1 MNKLNFFIIIL
12 ILLSSCSFNKN
23 SAFWTS
29 SEDISQEKNT
39 NFKEIFPKEEALKK
53 EFNSNLKIKLTS
65 DIVNKTYANN
75 YLNNNNRLNF
85 DGNLKKSSRY
95 KFSKIENFS
104 QYQPEISFFKNNLI
118 FFDNKGSILQFNDQS
133 KLIWKKNYYSKSQ
146 KKLKPILQFANNGKY
161 LIAAD
166 NIAKYYMLD
175 IQTGNLIWSKKS
187 LAPFNS
193 QIKIYKDKFFII
205 DLSNTLRCYSI
216 KDGSEI
222 WSLKTENS
230 LIRTQKKLSMVIV
243 DDKIYFNNS
252 VGDISAVD
260 ITEGK
265 LLWQLP
271 TQSSL
276 IYESAF
282 SLKTSDI
289 ISDKKSLFF
298 SNNNNQ
304 FFSID
309 INSGSFNW
317 ENKVNSDLR
326 STLIDDLIVS
336 ISIEGYLIITEKKSG
351 NIIRVTDIF
360 QNFKTKKRLNIK
372 PNGFIVGLK
381 NIYLSTSNGRLLVID
396 IVTGKTISVLK
407 IDNEKI
413 SKPFVLNKNL
423 FLIKNNSIIK
433 LN

>member
-298 SNNNNQ
+298 SNNKNQ

-309 INSGSFNW
+309 IDSGSFNW
-317 ENKVNSDLR
+317 ENKINSDLR

-336 ISIEGYLIITEKKSG
+336 MSIEGYLIITEKKSG

>member
-1 MNKLNFFIIIL
+1 VNKLNFLIIIL

-65 DIVNKTYANN
+65 NTVNKTYANN

-133 KLIWKKNYYSKSQ
+133 KLIWKKNYYSKSE

-161 LIAAD
+161 LIVAD

-243 DDKIYFNNS
+243 DEKIYFNNS
-252 VGDISAVD
+252 IGDISAVD

-298 SNNNNQ
+298 SNNKNQ

-336 ISIEGYLIITEKKSG
+336 ISIEGYLIIIEKKSG

-413 SKPFVLNKNL
+413 SKPFIHNKNL
-423 FLIKNNSIIK
+423 FLIKNNAIIK